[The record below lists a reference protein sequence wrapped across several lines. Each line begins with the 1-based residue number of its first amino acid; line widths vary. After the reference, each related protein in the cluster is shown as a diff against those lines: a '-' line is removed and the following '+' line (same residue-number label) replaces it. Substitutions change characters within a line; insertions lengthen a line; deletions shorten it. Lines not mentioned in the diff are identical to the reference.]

1 MWPFKRRD
9 AAAIETPQPAPK
21 VDSKITLSVHD
32 DDLTRT
38 INILRMGGLVINQT
52 IYNQM
57 VPWMARAVR
66 AYQDLDRQ
74 AWESEALTAS
84 NEKLLTKEQPIDKHK
99 LRD

>member
-9 AAAIETPQPAPK
+9 ATAIETPQPDTKA
-21 VDSKITLSVHD
+21 DSKITLSVHD

-38 INILRMGGLVINQT
+38 INILRMGGLVINRT
-52 IYNQM
+52 TYNQM

-84 NEKLLTKEQPIDKHK
+84 NENTVNKGTTH
-99 LRD
+99 